1 MNELLASVSQLVD
14 YIQSN
19 GGNFNA
25 EAQREISEFLSEV
38 NQFIESYQEEP
49 SIETNIPP
57 NVGQIWNLSGGNEQA
72 FTDYLRQIPDPA
84 LNSLLTNPTQ
94 LRSII
99 RRLQENQPQ
108 ERIREVEGIPQAPL
122 QSSNIWGMAY
132 DQRNRKAYVKFQ
144 GDGVYEY
151 EGIPPMIFELFRRGS
166 VPAKTNGQNQ
176 FGKWWKGKNPSLGA
190 AFFELIRNGGYP
202 YQKIS

>member
-19 GGNFNA
+19 GGNFNT

-108 ERIREVEGIPQAPL
+108 ERSREVEGIPQAPL

-151 EGIPPMIFELFRRGS
+151 DGIPPMIFELFRRGS